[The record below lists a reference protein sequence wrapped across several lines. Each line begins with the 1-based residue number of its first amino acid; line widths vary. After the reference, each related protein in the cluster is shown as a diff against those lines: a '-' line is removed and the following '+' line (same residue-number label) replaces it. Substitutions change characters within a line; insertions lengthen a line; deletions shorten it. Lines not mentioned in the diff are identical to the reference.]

1 MVMIKNKIIIILL
14 AIVIAMGAFIGG
26 FLIGGKEAGNKIDS
40 AVVESTIQEIAELNT
55 VEYNYTNMGVFEN
68 HKEFYGWKIPFTTS
82 RFIVSYE
89 GTIKAGI
96 DFSQVKV
103 EINEKTITVT
113 VPKAAIL
120 SHTVDYDS
128 LQVLDEKYSI
138 FTTIKIEDYN
148 SFYNDQCKA
157 MEMKAINRGLLTQA
171 NDNARNIIRS
181 SIINLVGEGYEI
193 VFR

>member
-1 MVMIKNKIIIILL
+1 MIKNKIILTLL
-14 AIVIAMGAFIGG
+14 AIIVVMGVFIGG
-26 FLIGGKEAGNKIDS
+26 FFLGGKEAENKIDS
-40 AVVESTIQEIAELNT
+40 AVIESSLNDIAELST

-82 RFIVSYE
+82 KFVISYE

-96 DFSQVKV
+96 DFSKVKV
-103 EINEKTITVT
+103 EVNEKTITVT
-113 VPKAAIL
+113 VPDAAVL
-120 SHTVDYDS
+120 SHTIDYDS

-138 FTTIKIEDYN
+138 FTTVKIEDYN
-148 SFYNDQCKA
+148 SFYNDQSRV
-157 MEMKAINRGLLTQA
+157 MELKAIERGLLRQA
-171 NDNARNIIRS
+171 KENAQNIIRS